1 MDSVIDYLF
10 DPERFS
16 TDEEKQTIKEATKIA
31 DRALKELEEGRSDK
45 QNRSFSS

>member
-16 TDEEKQTIKEATKIA
+16 TDEEKQTIREANEIA
-31 DRALKELEEGRSDK
+31 DRALKELEEDK
-45 QNRSFSS
+45 NE

>member
-16 TDEEKQTIKEATKIA
+16 TDEEKQTIKEANEIA
-31 DRALKELEEGRSDK
+31 DRALKELEEGRSDE
-45 QNRSFSS
+45 QS

>member
-16 TDEEKQTIKEATKIA
+16 TDEEKQTIRKATEIA
-31 DRALKELEEGRSDK
+31 DRALKELEEGRSDE
-45 QNRSFSS
+45 QS